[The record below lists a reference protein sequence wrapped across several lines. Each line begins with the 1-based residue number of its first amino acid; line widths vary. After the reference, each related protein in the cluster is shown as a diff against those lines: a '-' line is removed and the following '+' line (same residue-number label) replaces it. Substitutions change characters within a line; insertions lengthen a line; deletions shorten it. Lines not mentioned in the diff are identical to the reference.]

1 MSYQT
6 LECCLFKVK
15 YHDEAPYFLSRR
27 KSKHSKCAT
36 TSILKET
43 KIRSHKLILL
53 GRNKLP
59 IKKYNHLLK
68 AYNKFGRTCKHL
80 LTTPIKDNQLT
91 CNERG
96 GVIKIKTAC
105 KKEPR

>member
-1 MSYQT
+1 MEDIT
-6 LECCLFKVK
+6 G
-15 YHDEAPYFLSRR
+15 EAVVELR
-27 KSKHSKCAT
+27 KEKALP
-36 TSILKET
+36 ILKEM

-105 KKEPR
+105 TKEPR